1 VEGEVG
7 EVGVRVRVRGVG
19 VGVRYGILRDS
30 QLRRPFCRIG
40 ELVPSGETVGGL
52 EGSST
57 YLSELPGG
65 QLLGRSLPRR
75 EGRKRI
81 RVHGQGLMR
90 ERVDL
95 GRVRDIGSGEGG
107 CGVREGGGEGSGV
120 GGGVFGRVGEGLQL
134 GTKFFGVAR
143 WWRAKWIGGWIRICR

>member
-1 VEGEVG
+1 VEGEVD
-7 EVGVRVRVRGVG
+7 EVGVRVKVRGVG
-19 VGVRYGILRDS
+19 VGVRHEILWDS
-30 QLRRPFCRIG
+30 RLRRPFCRIG

-57 YLSELPGG
+57 YLSELLGG
-65 QLLGRSLPRR
+65 QLLSGSISRR

-81 RVHGQGLMR
+81 RVHGQCLMR

-95 GRVRDIGSGEGG
+95 GRVRDVGGGEGG
-107 CGVREGGGEGSGV
+107 CGVREGGEGSGV

-134 GTKFFGVAR
+134 GTNFFRVTR
-143 WWRAKWIGGWIRICR
+143 WWRAKWVGGWIRICR